1 MTICQELP
9 GCRRCL
15 LSCGSTAH
23 SSTCRSQQ
31 VRLPR
36 QPADGKIEPSLHAS
50 RLLQLCSQR
59 YRLRQLPSSCVAD
72 NYFVITQGGPFTF
85 PTAIR
90 VTSILGDTVQD
101 TVQTSDPSSTALIRG
116 SAQFPLRPEYGVVGN
131 ASPTTGTGQ
140 PTASPTPTPSTSA
153 PSRSPTSG
161 PAAAPT
167 AAPTRGPTAAP
178 AAAPTAG
185 PSSGGSCSLPISN
198 YGDRLTHH
206 ERADATACQ
215 DTGRCTDCHLRHSA
229 YDHPLII
236 PGGTC
241 ALCGLAL
248 LPYKMPETCHSLQVN
263 AAACRAPVPRR
274 GLART
279 RPTPA
284 PAASQILLARP
295 SAAAAARRSTIRQ
308 VPFCYSASAML
319 RRLQA
324 FAELDGS
331 FDIA

>member
-1 MTICQELP
+1 MTDQELP

-15 LSCGSTAH
+15 LSCKSTAH
-23 SSTCRSQQ
+23 SSTCKSQQ
-31 VRLPR
+31 VRIPR
-36 QPADGKIEPSLHAS
+36 EPADGRIEPSLHAS

-59 YRLRQLPSSCVAD
+59 YRLQQLPSSCIAD

-90 VTSILGDTVQD
+90 VTSILSDTVQD
-101 TVQTSDPSSTALIRG
+101 TVQTNDPSSTALIRG
-116 SAQFPLRPEYGVVGN
+116 SAQFPLRPEYGVVGD

-153 PSRSPTSG
+153 PTRSPTSG
-161 PAAAPT
+161 PTSGPAATPT

-198 YGDRLTHH
+198 YGDRFTHH
-206 ERADATACQ
+206 ERADAIACQ

-241 ALCGLAL
+241 ALCGLPP
-248 LPYKMPETCHSLQVN
+248 LPYKNDGNLSFSTGQCG
-263 AAACRAPVPRR
+263 
-274 GLART
+274 GLSGSCSSARPCQDSAYPSSCCQPDSSDQAFSCS
-279 RPTPA
+279 RSSA
-284 PAASQILLARP
+284 FYYQASAILLFGFSDVEA
-295 SAAAAARRSTIRQ
+295 
-308 VPFCYSASAML
+308 L
-319 RRLQA
+319 
-324 FAELDGS
+324 AET
-331 FDIA
+331 